1 MPFDQVYVDV
11 TGKLSTWA
19 DSFGEMLPRG
29 AFNEHAQEVT

>member
-1 MPFDQVYVDV
+1 MPIDQIYEDV
-11 TGKLSTWA
+11 SAKLSSWA